1 MASILSINLFLSNLP
16 IFYTMFFE
24 NINHLKIVCLNSDL
38 NYFPLYYSPLFNLH
52 FYLNLNLLYLFIFI
66 YKFDYLLFF
75 YKYSTFY
82 SLFSIKEY

>member
-1 MASILSINLFLSNLP
+1 MDGDYSTLTNDNKTTLLE
-16 IFYTMFFE
+16 MD
-24 NINHLKIVCLNSDL
+24 LKIICLNSDL
-38 NYFPLYYSPLFNLH
+38 NYNPLYYSPLFNLH